1 MTVQYDLEPEY
12 LDYQELARV
21 ANYTARSFSGASN
34 LLEGRSLPDSPE
46 GRSPPVYTEYGAS
59 DEDYQ
64 ASPEGR
70 SLPTFI
76 DYEASEEDYQQASPE
91 GRSLASYIDYEAS
104 EEDYQPASPEGRS
117 LPIYTDYE
125 VSAEDRNIMEN
136 KPSLDVRS
144 LSSYTDYEVSAEDRN
159 LPSYTD
165 YEASIG
171 DGSFQEISD
180 PTEVG
185 GQEVGGAQED
195 GQYDTD
201 DGMIV
206 LDGMDEEDYNE
217 YMDFL
222 EKEMFLNNISNEE
235 LDKALHLEGVHEDY
249 EEFHPLDSA
258 PFLLQELEGK
268 EGSL

>member
-1 MTVQYDLEPEY
+1 MQYDLGPEY

-34 LLEGRSLPDSPE
+34 PLEGRSLPNSHE
-46 GRSPPVYTEYGAS
+46 GRSLPVYTEYGAS
-59 DEDYQ
+59 EEDYQ

-70 SLPTFI
+70 SLPT
-76 DYEASEEDYQQASPE
+76 
-91 GRSLASYIDYEAS
+91 YIDYEAS
-104 EEDYQPASPEGRS
+104 AEDYQQASPEGRS

-125 VSAEDRNIMEN
+125 VSAEDRNILEN

-144 LSSYTDYEVSAEDRN
+144 LSSYTDYGVSAEDRN
-159 LPSYTD
+159 LPSYAD
-165 YEASIG
+165 YEASTE

-185 GQEVGGAQED
+185 GQEVGGARED

-206 LDGMDEEDYNE
+206 LDGVDEEDYNE

-222 EKEMFLNNISNEE
+222 ENEMFLNNISNEE
-235 LDKALHLEGVHEDY
+235 LDKERHLEGVHEDY

-258 PFLLQELEGK
+258 PFLLQELEGQ